1 MDKNAINKSMTT
13 NTPTDQPKKAP
24 DERGGIR
31 VEAHIKIFDPQTKQ
45 VFVKGRA

>member
-1 MDKNAINKSMTT
+1 MDNNAINKNMTT
-13 NTPTDQPKKAP
+13 TTQDNQPKKVP